1 MLRHRANH
9 GFTPII
15 GSLRSL
21 VPPHPGRDAGVRVD
35 AGVWVKVDDDLADQ
49 AGLGALKP
57 GLQRHRL
64 DTVAAGMTH
73 NNPRHR

>member
-15 GSLRSL
+15 GSSRSL
-21 VPPHPGRDAGVRVD
+21 VPPHPGRDAGVRV
-35 AGVWVKVDDDLADQ
+35 KVDDLADQ

-73 NNPRHR
+73 KNLRHR